1 MDEEMIPTLSP
12 SSICQLTS
20 FSKRL
25 VVSLLPLTSRTTPS
39 RLSNGRDEEASVMLW
54 INPLN
59 VY

>member
-1 MDEEMIPTLSP
+1 MIPTLSP

-25 VVSLLPLTSRTTPS
+25 VVSLLPLISRTTPS

-59 VY
+59 DY